1 MKKKLFFLLTII
13 LSLNSY
19 SQVSFEKG
27 YYIDNNDQKISC
39 LIKNLD
45 WKNNPTKFEFKLSEN
60 SETQK
65 ADIKSI
71 KEFAI
76 TNATKFIR
84 STVKIDRSSGN
95 VNNLNADKN
104 PVFSEE
110 QLFLKVLVEGKANLY
125 EYTDS
130 DLKRYFYNKTDAPIE
145 QLIYKSY
152 MISDL
157 DVGKNTKFRQ
167 QLWMDLN
174 CPNFKLSDV
183 EKVEYKKN
191 DLVQYFTKY
200 SSCLTNESVEYTPK
214 QKKDLFNLTIRS
226 RLYNSSLA
234 IKNSMYNLRNTD
246 FGKKTRI
253 GFGVEAEYILPF
265 NKNKWSI
272 AIEPSYQSFKSEK
285 TTNVKDVSG
294 GIQNVSIDYSSIE
307 VPLTIRHYFFLNK
320 NAKLFVNASYVIDF
334 ALKSSVEFTRN
345 DDSNFNTLEIKSRN
359 NPAIGIGF
367 KQNDRYSIELRY
379 QTSSEILANY
389 VFWSSNYKTVAIIF
403 GYSFF

>member
-130 DLKRYFYNKTDAPIE
+130 DLKRYFYNKICYYIKK
-145 QLIYKSY
+145 IYK
-152 MISDL
+152 
-157 DVGKNTKFRQ
+157 
-167 QLWMDLN
+167 
-174 CPNFKLSDV
+174 
-183 EKVEYKKN
+183 
-191 DLVQYFTKY
+191 
-200 SSCLTNESVEYTPK
+200 
-214 QKKDLFNLTIRS
+214 
-226 RLYNSSLA
+226 
-234 IKNSMYNLRNTD
+234 
-246 FGKKTRI
+246 
-253 GFGVEAEYILPF
+253 
-265 NKNKWSI
+265 
-272 AIEPSYQSFKSEK
+272 
-285 TTNVKDVSG
+285 
-294 GIQNVSIDYSSIE
+294 
-307 VPLTIRHYFFLNK
+307 
-320 NAKLFVNASYVIDF
+320 NASV
-334 ALKSSVEFTRN
+334 
-345 DDSNFNTLEIKSRN
+345 
-359 NPAIGIGF
+359 
-367 KQNDRYSIELRY
+367 
-379 QTSSEILANY
+379 LA
-389 VFWSSNYKTVAIIF
+389 
-403 GYSFF
+403 

>member
-1 MKKKLFFLLTII
+1 
-13 LSLNSY
+13 
-19 SQVSFEKG
+19 
-27 YYIDNNDQKISC
+27 
-39 LIKNLD
+39 
-45 WKNNPTKFEFKLSEN
+45 
-60 SETQK
+60 
-65 ADIKSI
+65 
-71 KEFAI
+71 
-76 TNATKFIR
+76 
-84 STVKIDRSSGN
+84 
-95 VNNLNADKN
+95 
-104 PVFSEE
+104 
-110 QLFLKVLVEGKANLY
+110 
-125 EYTDS
+125 
-130 DLKRYFYNKTDAPIE
+130 
-145 QLIYKSY
+145 
-152 MISDL
+152 
-157 DVGKNTKFRQ
+157 
-167 QLWMDLN
+167 MDLN

>member
-27 YYIDNNDQKISC
+27 YHIDNNDQKISC

-95 VNNLNADKN
+95 INNLNADKN

>member
-1 MKKKLFFLLTII
+1 MTII

-76 TNATKFIR
+76 TNAKKIIR
-84 STVKIDRSSGN
+84 STVKIDRTSGN

>member
-1 MKKKLFFLLTII
+1 MTII

>member
-45 WKNNPTKFEFKLSEN
+45 WKNNPTEFEYKLSEN

-65 ADIKSI
+65 TDIKSI

-76 TNATKFIR
+76 TNAAKFIR

-104 PVFSEE
+104 PIFSEE
-110 QLFLKVLVEGKANLY
+110 KLFLKVLVEGKANLY

-130 DLKRYFYNKTDAPIE
+130 SLKRYFYNKTDAPIE

-191 DLVQYFTKY
+191 DLVQYFIKY
-200 SSCLTNESVEYTPK
+200 SSCLTNELAEYAPK
-214 QKKDLFNLTIRS
+214 QKKDLFNLTIRT

-285 TTNVKDVSG
+285 ITNVKDVSG
-294 GIQNVSIDYSSIE
+294 GIQKVSVDYSSIE
-307 VPLTIRHYFFLNK
+307 VPLTIRHYLFLNK
-320 NAKLFVNASYVIDF
+320 NAKLFVNASYIIDF

-367 KQNDRYSIELRY
+367 KQNDKYSIELRY

>member
-157 DVGKNTKFRQ
+157 DIGKNTKFRQ

>member
-294 GIQNVSIDYSSIE
+294 GIQNVSTDYSSIE

>member
-334 ALKSSVEFTRN
+334 ALKSSVEFTLN

>member
-345 DDSNFNTLEIKSRN
+345 DDSNFNTLKIKSRN

>member
-130 DLKRYFYNKTDAPIE
+130 NLKRYFYNKTDAPIE